1 MINLELSIIVNCP
14 VEEVFDYMSDSRN
27 ELHWSAGVADI
38 QQTPEGLMNKC
49 TVITEARNFMGRRI
63 ESRSEIVE
71 YEPNK
76 KFVRKGIDG
85 PFPVEGSLFFA
96 PVPQGTKIDWKMMMQ
111 PGGFF
116 KLAEPVLLSTLKKD
130 LNANLN
136 KLKELLESGD
146 APTSQNSSTIQ
157 FSGDGVHVH

>member
-1 MINLELSIIVNCP
+1 MINLELSIVINRP
-14 VEEVFDYMSDSRN
+14 LEQVFAYMSDSTHER
-27 ELHWSAGVADI
+27 LWSSGVVDI
-38 QQTPEGLMNKC
+38 RQTPEGQMNKG
-49 TVITEARNFMGRRI
+49 TVITEARNFMGRTI

-71 YEPNK
+71 YEPNR

-85 PFPVEGSLFFA
+85 PFPVEGSLSFA
-96 PVPQGTKIDWKMMMQ
+96 AVPQGTKIDWNMIMQ

-136 KLKELLESGD
+136 KLKELLESSGSP
-146 APTSQNSSTIQ
+146 ASQN
-157 FSGDGVHVH
+157 